1 MNPYLQ
7 VISINMKMALC
18 IESKITF
25 AEAVNKTAR
34 KTKSSTRSSCS
45 NFGNEFL
52 NCKQM

>member
-25 AEAVNKTAR
+25 AEAVKKLPERRNLAQEAFVRILETSFSTANK
-34 KTKSSTRSSCS
+34 
-45 NFGNEFL
+45 
-52 NCKQM
+52 